1 MQKTLIR
8 ALSPLLIFSF
18 YSLAGAQERGA
29 VTGQDG
35 TRVANTAGSE
45 IEGVILD
52 STGATVAGAEVVLRQ
67 TATTREWR
75 TRSDS
80 AGRFLFHSMT
90 DGQYTIRVSAQ
101 GFAAA
106 EQLVTV
112 AGQNAVMTV
121 KLSPSAVSESVSI
134 RAESY
139 QEEETSIGSRTE
151 TPLIELPQAITIV
164 NRQLL
169 SDQAVVTLEEA
180 LRNVAGVKAGGYHR
194 GWDYYRIRGFDASFT
209 TFIDGLRVD
218 TGLGEEMFGLE
229 RVEVIKGP
237 SSALYGQ
244 AVLGGIVNLQ
254 SKRPR
259 PDAFADIQLTG
270 GSFNFYESALDV
282 GSSLNK
288 SHTLYG
294 RLNALYRPQK
304 SFVDFAKN
312 HRWYVAP
319 AVTWEATPATT
330 VTLLSRLQLDRVYY
344 GFPLPAK
351 GTVVPNLNG
360 ELPIERYT
368 GEPSTSNDMDYKR
381 RQLGYQF
388 THRFNEDFSL
398 NQNAR
403 LTTLSQRWENMLY
416 PGFLSEDERTLY
428 RYPYNW
434 RGRYT
439 NFRVDTPFQA
449 TFKTGSVR
457 HNAVIGVDYYRY
469 LDIFLGESIDFS
481 DLSAYVPIDLYNPIY
496 GAVRLPPVHPVNVGR
511 TITQS
516 IAGYIQ
522 DQVRPAERLTFILS
536 GRFDSASLRNND
548 EPANKDTAFSPR
560 LGVAYRFIPSAS
572 VYFSYSQSFLPQSG
586 RIDDGTASGAFVDP
600 ETGRQWE
607 TGIKTFFLD
616 GRATATLALY
626 RLLRRNVATPNPAN
640 PNFVLLTGEQRSRGI
655 ELETTL
661 NLLPGWSLTA
671 AYAYVDAKVTADN
684 AIPVGTRTQNVPR
697 NSYNLWTR
705 YEFQR
710 GRGKGIGFGI
720 GGQYYS
726 AQAGDQLD
734 TFQIP
739 RYGLAD
745 ALVSYRRGRF
755 RLQLNINNLLNKRY
769 FTGSYD
775 ALYVLPGAPRTARVT
790 AGWSF

>member
-1 MQKTLIR
+1 MFTQYFFP
-8 ALSPLLIFSF
+8 LSISGRFSF
-18 YSLAGAQERGA
+18 LTNFAMISIFLLFPVIPSIASP
-29 VTGQDG
+29 TMDF
-35 TRVANTAGSE
+35 E

-52 STGATVAGAEVVLRQ
+52 ATGAAVAGAEIVLRPI
-67 TATTREWR
+67 AEAGEWN

-80 AGRFLFHSMT
+80 TGRFVFHSVA
-90 DGQYTIRVSAQ
+90 DGQYSIRVSAA
-101 GFAAA
+101 GFTVA
-106 EQLVTV
+106 EQRVTV
-112 AGQNAVMTV
+112 AGQNASIT
-121 KLSPSAVSESVSI
+121 LTLALASVSEAVLV

-139 QEEETSIGSRTE
+139 QERESSIGSRTD
-151 TPLIELPQAITIV
+151 TPLIELPQSITVV

-169 SDQAVVTLEEA
+169 SDQAVVTLEDA
-180 LRNVAGVKAGGYHR
+180 LKNVAGVKAGGYHR
-194 GWDYYRIRGFDASFT
+194 GWDYYRIRGFDSSFT

-218 TGLGEEMFGLE
+218 SGLGEEMFGLE

-237 SSALYGQ
+237 TSALYGQ

-270 GSFNFYESALDV
+270 GSFNFYEAAVDA
-282 GSSLNK
+282 GTSLNK
-288 SHTLYG
+288 SRTLYG

-304 SFVDFAKN
+304 SFVDFAKS
-312 HRWYVAP
+312 HRWYLAP
-319 AVTWEATPATT
+319 AITWEATPATT
-330 VTLLSRLQLDRVYY
+330 VTLLSRLQLDSIHY

-351 GTVVPNLNG
+351 GTVLPNLNG
-360 ELPIERYT
+360 ALPIERYI
-368 GEPSTSNDMDYKR
+368 GEPSVSNDMDYTR
-381 RQLGYQF
+381 RQVGYQF
-388 THRFNEDFSL
+388 THRFSEDFSL
-398 NQNAR
+398 HQNAR
-403 LTTLSQRWENMLY
+403 LTTLSQQWDNMLY
-416 PGFLSEDERTLY
+416 PGFLSEDERILY

-434 RGRYT
+434 SERHT

-449 TFKTGSVR
+449 TLKTGAVR

-469 LDIFLGESIDFS
+469 LNVFLGESIDFS
-481 DLSAYVPIDLYNPIY
+481 DLGAYVPIDIYNPVY
-496 GAVRLPPVHPVNVGR
+496 GAVQLPPLQPVSVGR

-516 IAGYIQ
+516 VAGYIQ
-522 DQVRPAERLTFILS
+522 DQLRPTDLLTFTLS
-536 GRFDSASLRNND
+536 GRFDSASQRNDD
-548 EPANKDTAFSPR
+548 ESPSKDTAFSPR
-560 LGVAYRFIPSAS
+560 LGVNYRFVPSAS
-572 VYFSYSQSFLPQSG
+572 VYLSYSQSFLPQTG

-607 TGIKTFFLD
+607 TGIKAFFLD
-616 GRATATLALY
+616 GRATTTLAFY
-626 RLLRRNVATPNPAN
+626 RLLRRNVATPNPVN
-640 PNFVLLTGEQRSRGI
+640 PNFVLLTGEQRSQGI
-655 ELETTL
+655 ELETAL

-671 AYAYVDAKVTADN
+671 AYSYVDAYVTKDN
-684 AIPVGTRTQNVPR
+684 AIAVGTRTQNVPR

-710 GRGKGIGFGI
+710 GWARGLGFGI

-726 AQAGDQLD
+726 AQVGDQMD

-745 ALVSYRRGRF
+745 ALVSYRQGRF

-790 AGWSF
+790 VGWTF

>member
-1 MQKTLIR
+1 MRIDTEVKADAISNRLNAITKFLAI
-8 ALSPLLIFSF
+8 LIFLPFLTAFAPPASSF
-18 YSLAGAQERGA
+18 
-29 VTGQDG
+29 
-35 TRVANTAGSE
+35 E

-52 STGATVAGAEVVLRQ
+52 LSGAAVAGAEVVLRQ
-67 TATTREWR
+67 TSTRQEWR
-75 TRSDS
+75 TTSDL
-80 AGRFLFHSMT
+80 AGRFFFNSVA
-90 DGQYTIRVSAQ
+90 DGQYTMRVNAQ
-101 GFAAA
+101 GFATT
-106 EQLVTV
+106 EQRVTV

-121 KLSPSAVSESVSI
+121 TLSPSAVSESVSV

-139 QEEETSIGSRTE
+139 EERESSIGTRTD
-151 TPLIELPQAITIV
+151 TPLIELPQAITVV

-180 LRNVAGVKAGGYHR
+180 LKNVAGVKAGGYHR

-218 TGLGEEMFGLE
+218 PGLGEEMSGLE

-237 SSALYGQ
+237 TSALYGQ

-259 PDAFADIQLTG
+259 PDTFADVQLTG
-270 GSFNFYESALDV
+270 GSFNFYDV
-282 GSSLNK
+282 AVDAGSSLNK
-288 SHTLYG
+288 PRTLYG

-312 HRWYVAP
+312 YRWYVAP
-319 AVTWEATPATT
+319 AVTWDATPATT
-330 VTLLSRLQLDRVYY
+330 VTVLSRLQLDRVYY

-351 GTVVPNLNG
+351 GTVLPNLNG
-360 ELPIERYT
+360 ALPIDRYI
-368 GEPSTSNDMDYKR
+368 GEPSISNDMDYKR
-381 RQLGYQF
+381 RQIGYQF
-388 THRFNEDFSL
+388 THRFNDDFSL
-398 NQNAR
+398 SQNAR
-403 LTTLSQRWENMLY
+403 LTTLSQRWDNMLY
-416 PGFLSEDERTLY
+416 PGFLGDDEKTLY

-434 RGRYT
+434 RERYT

-449 TFKTGSVR
+449 TFKTGAIQ
-457 HNAVIGVDYYRY
+457 HNAVTGFDYFRY
-469 LDIFLGESIDFS
+469 LDIFFGESIDFS
-481 DLSAYVPIDLYNPIY
+481 DLGAYLPIDIYNPVY
-496 GAVRLPPVHPVNVGR
+496 GAVRLPPLQTVSVGR
-511 TITQS
+511 TITQAA
-516 IAGYIQ
+516 AGYIQ
-522 DQVRPAERLTFILS
+522 DQVKPTDLLTFTLG

-548 EPANKDTAFSPR
+548 DPANKNTAFSPR
-560 LGVAYRFIPSAS
+560 LGVTYQFVPGAS
-572 VYFSYSQSFLPQSG
+572 VYFSYSKSFLPQTG

-607 TGIKTFFLD
+607 TGIKVFLLD

-626 RLLRRNVATPNPAN
+626 RLLRRNVATPNPVN
-640 PNFVLLTGEQRSRGI
+640 PNFVLLTGEQRSQGV

-661 NLLPGWSLTA
+661 NLLRGWSLTA
-671 AYAYVDAKVTADN
+671 AYAYVDAKVTEDN
-684 AIPVGTRTQNVPR
+684 LIPVGARAQNVPR

-710 GRGKGIGFGI
+710 GWARGIGFGI

-726 AQAGDQLD
+726 AQAGDQMD

-745 ALVSYRRGRF
+745 ALVSYGHGRF
-755 RLQLNINNLLNKRY
+755 RLQLNVNNLLNKRY

-775 ALYVLPGAPRTARVT
+775 ALYVLPGAPRNARVT
-790 AGWSF
+790 VGWNF

>member
-1 MQKTLIR
+1 MKFQRKFTVLFSTL
-8 ALSPLLIFSF
+8 LLFPLLTAFSLQAPSF
-18 YSLAGAQERGA
+18 QIN
-29 VTGQDG
+29 G
-35 TRVANTAGSE
+35 TIV
-45 IEGVILD
+45 D
-52 STGATVAGAEVVLRQ
+52 STGAAVAGAEVLLRL
-67 TATTREWR
+67 TVGAGGETRERR
-75 TRSDS
+75 TQSDAS
-80 AGRFLFHSMT
+80 GRFVFVSA
-90 DGQYTIRVSAQ
+90 DGQHLVRVSAQ
-101 GFAAA
+101 GFALW
-106 EQLVTV
+106 EQRVTV
-112 AGQNAVMTV
+112 AGQNTAMTIT
-121 KLSPSAVSESVSI
+121 LSPAAVSEAVSV
-134 RAESY
+134 RAETY
-139 QEEETSIGSRTE
+139 QERETSIGTRTE

-169 SDQAVVTLEEA
+169 SDQAVVTLEDA
-180 LRNVAGVKAGGYHR
+180 LKNVAGVKAGGYHR

-209 TFIDGLRVD
+209 TYIDGLRLD
-218 TGLGEEMFGLE
+218 PGLGEEMFGLE

-244 AVLGGIVNLQ
+244 AVLGGIVNLH

-259 PDAFADIQLTG
+259 PDTIADIQLTG
-270 GSFNFYESALDV
+270 GSFNYYESALDV

-288 SHTLYG
+288 SRTLYG

-304 SFVDFAKN
+304 SFVNFAKN
-312 HRWYVAP
+312 HRWYLAP
-319 AVTWEATPATT
+319 AITWDVTPATT
-330 VTLLSRLQLDRVYY
+330 ITLLSRLQHDQVYY

-351 GTVVPNLNG
+351 GTVLPNLNG
-360 ELPIERYT
+360 ELPIERFT
-368 GEPSTSNDMDYKR
+368 GEPSTPNDMGYKR

-388 THRFNEDFSL
+388 THRFGEDFSL
-398 NQNAR
+398 HQNAR
-403 LTTLSQRWENMLY
+403 LTTFSQRWNHLLY

-434 RGRYT
+434 RGRDT
-439 NFRVDTPFQA
+439 NFRVDTPFQS

-469 LDIFLGESIDFS
+469 LNIYLGESIDFS
-481 DLSAYVPIDLYNPIY
+481 DLGAYMPIDLYNPVY
-496 GAVRLPPVHPVNVGR
+496 GARLPPLHPATAGR
-511 TITQS
+511 TVNQS
-516 IAGYIQ
+516 AAGYIQ
-522 DQVRPAERLTFILS
+522 DHVKPTERLALTLS
-536 GRFDSASLRNND
+536 GRFDSASLRND
-548 EPANKDTAFSPR
+548 DGPANKDTAFSPR
-560 LGVAYRFIPSAS
+560 LGATYRLVPSAS

-600 ETGRQWE
+600 EKGRQWE
-607 TGIKTFFLD
+607 TGIKAFLLD

-626 RLLRRNVATPNPAN
+626 NLLRRNVATPNPAN
-640 PNFVLLTGEQRSRGI
+640 PNFVLLTGQQRSQGI
-655 ELETTL
+655 EVETTL
-661 NLLPGWSLTA
+661 NLLPGWNLTA
-671 AYAYVDAKVTADN
+671 AYAYVDAKVTEDN
-684 AIPVGTRTQNVPR
+684 LIPIGTRAQNVPR

-710 GRGKGIGFGI
+710 GRARGIGFGI

-726 AQAGDQLD
+726 AQAGDQMD

-775 ALYVLPGAPRTARVT
+775 AFYVLPGAPRIARVT
-790 AGWSF
+790 AGWTF

>member
-1 MQKTLIR
+1 MVKINVISNQLKNQLNTLANFLAI
-8 ALSPLLIFSF
+8 LIFLPFLMAFASP
-18 YSLAGAQERGA
+18 A
-29 VTGQDG
+29 
-35 TRVANTAGSE
+35 AGSE
-45 IEGVILD
+45 IEGVIVD
-52 STGATVAGAEVVLRQ
+52 PAGAAVAGAEVVLRQ
-67 TATTREWR
+67 TDAMREWR

-80 AGRFLFHSMT
+80 AGRFIFHSIA
-90 DGQYTIRVSAQ
+90 DGQYTIHVAAH
-101 GFAAA
+101 GFAVS
-106 EQLVTV
+106 EQRVTV
-112 AGQNAVMTV
+112 AGQNAMMTV
-121 KLSPSAVSESVSI
+121 TLSPSMVSESVSV

-139 QEEETSIGSRTE
+139 QERETAIGTRIK

-169 SDQAVVTLEEA
+169 SEQSVVTLEEA
-180 LRNVAGVKAGGYHR
+180 LKNVAGVKAGGYHR

-259 PDAFADIQLTG
+259 PDAFADIQLSG
-270 GSFNFYESALDV
+270 GSFNFYESAIDV
-282 GSSLNK
+282 GSSLNE
-288 SHTLYG
+288 SRTLYA

-304 SFVDFAKN
+304 SFVDFAKS

-319 AVTWEATPATT
+319 AITWEATPATT
-330 VTLLSRLQLDRVYY
+330 VTLLSRLQLDRIYY

-351 GTVVPNLNG
+351 GTVLPNLNG

-368 GEPSTSNDMDYKR
+368 GEPTNSNDMDYTR
-381 RQLGYQF
+381 RQLGYQL
-388 THRFNEDFSL
+388 THRFNETFSL
-398 NQNAR
+398 HQNAR
-403 LTTLSQRWENMLY
+403 LTTLSQRWDNMLY

-434 RGRYT
+434 SGRYT

-469 LDIFLGESIDFS
+469 LDIFRGESIDFS
-481 DLSAYVPIDLYNPIY
+481 DLSAYVPIDLYNPVY
-496 GAVRLPPVHPVNVGR
+496 GAVRLPPVHPVDVGR

-516 IAGYIQ
+516 VAGYIQ
-522 DQVRPAERLTFILS
+522 DQVKPTERLSLTLS

-548 EPANKDTAFSPR
+548 GPANEDTAFSPR
-560 LGVAYRFIPSAS
+560 LGITYLLVPSAS

-586 RIDDGTASGAFVDP
+586 RIDDGTASGAFIDP

-607 TGIKTFFLD
+607 TGIKAFLLD
-616 GRATATLALY
+616 GKASATLALF
-626 RLLRRNVATPNPAN
+626 RLHRRNVATPNPAN
-640 PNFVLLTGEQRSRGI
+640 PNFVLLTGKQRSQGI

-661 NLLPGWSLTA
+661 NLLPGWSLSA
-671 AYAYVDAKVTADN
+671 AYAHIDARVTEDN
-684 AIPVGTRTQNVPR
+684 AIPVGTLTQNVPR

-710 GRGKGIGFGI
+710 GRARGIGFGI

-734 TFQIP
+734 TFHIL

-745 ALVSYRRGRF
+745 ALVFYRRGRF
-755 RLQLNINNLLNKRY
+755 RLQLNVNNLLNKRY

-775 ALYVLPGAPRTARVT
+775 ALYVLPGAPRNARVT
-790 AGWSF
+790 VGWVF